1 MHLDPAYDVLL
12 FPALLLLLD
21 DSLDLLELLVKLAS
35 RCLVPELTDTLRPS
49 TAIEESLPL
58 SRSKEEFDTLL
69 PSRMVVDPK
78 HEELVLADVVAV
90 DGDDIEI
97 MVNWDEDRVHSE
109 ALPSG
114 GTI

>member
-1 MHLDPAYDVLL
+1 M
-12 FPALLLLLD
+12 LLLD

-49 TAIEESLPL
+49 TAMEETLLL
-58 SRSKEEFDTLL
+58 SRSEEFDTLR

-78 HEELVLADVVAV
+78 HEEIVLADVVAV
-90 DGDDIEI
+90 GGVDIEI
-97 MVNWDEDRVHSE
+97 MVDWDEDRVHPE
-109 ALPSG
+109 ALSSA